1 MNAELKNRLTTL
13 KIAKAEHQG
22 EIDYNE
28 EMMQELLT
36 DHETGEKKDIE
47 ELTEGQKKFYFSLKY
62 GQNNIR
68 NKIKRI
74 DCKIKALSTIE

>member
-28 EMMQELLT
+28 EMMKELLT
-36 DHETGEKKDIE
+36 DHETGEERDIE
-47 ELTEGQKKFYFSLKY
+47 ELTEKQRNFYLSLKY
-62 GQNNIR
+62 GQGKIR